1 LSDSDEDDDDDA
13 PVDVLEAQ
21 ELASQKATTIGTSG
35 FATHSDL
42 PYTSSAAI
50 TTPLFNW
57 LTKIGFTCQ
66 M

>member
-1 LSDSDEDDDDDA
+1 LSDSDEDDDA
-13 PVDVLEAQ
+13 PMDVLEAQ
-21 ELASQKATTIGTSG
+21 ELAFQAASTIIGTSG
-35 FATHSDL
+35 FVTHSDL